1 MAVDVGRVK
10 AAGAH
15 GFEPESSMSA
25 AERVQAPALSVTR
38 PATYL
43 FWIVILGIAVGFNE
57 VALEQLRGGQASFIG
72 SENGPLEDAQLLLM
86 VPAAVLFGW
95 AWWKGLGA
103 VRVAGALLA
112 LMGTIAMV
120 REIDFKS
127 LTGSSAWFDW
137 LVAHELQDGLLALFG
152 AVTALYFFMHRQYFW
167 GLVRLG
173 LRWQAWPCVLSV
185 ALLGTAELYLDG
197 IEGPTGHFWEEL
209 VETNGYFLF
218 AIAAWMHVGLI
229 GDPRLDQPI

>member
-10 AAGAH
+10 SAGAD
-15 GFEPESSMSA
+15 GLAPESALSA
-25 AERVQAPALSVTR
+25 DGRADAPALSVAR

-43 FWIVILGIAVGFNE
+43 FWAAILGIAVGFNE
-57 VALEQLRGGQASFIG
+57 VALEHLRAGRASLIG
-72 SENGPLEDAQLLLM
+72 SENGPLEDAQLLIML
-86 VPAAVLFGW
+86 PALALFGF
-95 AWWKGLGA
+95 AWWKGLGP

-112 LMGTIAMV
+112 LMGTIAIV
-120 REIDFKS
+120 REIDFRS

-152 AVTALYFFMHRQYFW
+152 AVTAVYFFMHRQYFW

-229 GDPRLDQPI
+229 GDPYLDQQI